1 VDDLRKCVESIQS
14 QSYPNIEIVIVDNC
28 STDGT
33 FEYCMGLGCTY
44 HRMKDSKST
53 AMETLNLAFSM
64 ASGEYIL
71 VLDDDA
77 KLVNNNSLML
87 AVNYMEDNPQTFS
100 IAYNIPGNTEYGQLN
115 DRNCVPEFCGAVALM
130 KRSIGE
136 MLNWYDETLYIYG
149 NELDL
154 CIRAYI
160 RGYTTVYLH
169 DCIASHVK
177 SMNSRSNYIR
187 HKYTLKNSLNAV
199 IKYFGWKNRI
209 KMTFIYGV
217 GHVYYILHTDCKLK
231 LFRWWILWYIKSLF
245 QMICINNVQ
254 APQWIQD
261 YYYERLLHMVGL
273 R

>member
-1 VDDLRKCVESIQS
+1 
-14 QSYPNIEIVIVDNC
+14 
-28 STDGT
+28 
-33 FEYCMGLGCTY
+33 M
-44 HRMKDSKST
+44 
-53 AMETLNLAFSM
+53 
-64 ASGEYIL
+64 
-71 VLDDDA
+71 
-77 KLVNNNSLML
+77 
-87 AVNYMEDNPQTFS
+87 
-100 IAYNIPGNTEYGQLN
+100 
-115 DRNCVPEFCGAVALM
+115 
-130 KRSIGE
+130 
-136 MLNWYDETLYIYG
+136 
-149 NELDL
+149 
-154 CIRAYI
+154 
-160 RGYTTVYLH
+160 YLH

-231 LFRWWILWYIKSLF
+231 LFVWWILWYIKSLF

-273 R
+273 K